1 MIVDNNPTLNE
12 DDLSITVQNNIDT
25 SEETA
30 LIINGLISL
39 IDEDFS
45 ISDNIITLNDYDVDF
60 VNDTIWVM
68 YTPLQ

>member
-12 DDLSITVQNNIDT
+12 DDLTITVQNDIDT

-30 LIINGLISL
+30 IIVNGLISL

-45 ISDNIITLNDYDVDF
+45 ISDNIITLNDYNVDF

-68 YTPLQ
+68 YTPL

>member
-1 MIVDNNPTLNE
+1 MIVDNNPALNE
-12 DDLSITVQNNIDT
+12 DDLTITVQNNIDT

-30 LIINGLISL
+30 IIINGLISL

-68 YTPLQ
+68 YTPL